1 MIIGNG
7 MIANVFKENFLNEDV
22 LIFASGVSN
31 SREIRN
37 SEFIKEMDL
46 VQNSILNFPDKF
58 FIYFSSCSVHNSDS
72 RYSKHKINVENF
84 IIKNAKKYL
93 VLRLPIVLGKNQ
105 SKKQLIGYLYDKLY
119 KKEVVEVY
127 KQANRYIIDS
137 QDLPRIVNLL
147 ISKGISNEIV
157 EIAFNNSLFIDE
169 ILLVIERVSNNKFE
183 ISYSEIYSP
192 YKVENTRFLNLLNS
206 NEINSFNLNLELM
219 LLKYFVS

>member
-58 FIYFSSCSVHNSDS
+58 FIYFSSCIVHNSDS
-72 RYSKHKINVENF
+72 KYSKHKINVEDF

-93 VLRLPIVLGKNQ
+93 ILRLPIVLGKNQ
-105 SKKQLIGYLYDKLY
+105 SKNQLIGYLYDKLY

-147 ISKGISNEIV
+147 ITKGISNEIV

-183 ISYSEIYSP
+183 ICYSEIYSP